1 MSQRTS
7 FLDFE
12 RELQI
17 WLDAFKIA
25 EKDQRSTF
33 YHRFKNE
40 LRVLRYLEVHQGK
53 VTIQRHPMLEIMASF
68 KLAKK
73 NVDLVR
79 IDLETVWSKFMVR
92 NDRGIHAFNPTETG
106 FELLFA
112 VAPGN
117 SYVVSGVMQ
126 ITAVSG

>member
-1 MSQRTS
+1 LSQRVS
-7 FLDFE
+7 FLDFD

-33 YHRFKNE
+33 YHRFKGE

-53 VTIQRHPMLEIMASF
+53 VTIQRHPMLEILASF

-73 NVDLVR
+73 NADLVR
-79 IDLETVWSKFMVR
+79 IDLETVWAKFMVR
-92 NDRGIHAFNPTETG
+92 NDLGMHAFSPTENG

-112 VAPGN
+112 VAPGKQ
-117 SYVVSGVMQ
+117 YVVSGVMQ
-126 ITAVSG
+126 ITALRG

>member
-1 MSQRTS
+1 MSQRVS

-12 RELQI
+12 KEVGLWI
-17 WLDAFKIA
+17 EAFKIA

-53 VTIQRHPMLEIMASF
+53 VTIQRNPMLEVLASF
-68 KLAKK
+68 KLAKR
-73 NVDLVR
+73 NADLVR
-79 IDLETVWSKFMVR
+79 IDLETVWSQFMVR
-92 NDRGIHAFNPTETG
+92 NDRGMHAFNPTENG

-112 VAPGN
+112 IVQN
-117 SYVVSGVMQ
+117 STYVISGVMR
-126 ITAVSG
+126 ITAVRS